1 MEIVQARC
9 CGLDVH
15 KKSVVAC
22 VLTSQPD
29 GLIERQVRTFKTMTA
44 DLLELADW
52 LNSLGVTHV
61 ALESTGVYWRP
72 VFNILEDEERTLLLV
87 NPQHM
92 RAVPGKKTDVR
103 DSEWLADL
111 LRHGL
116 LRASFIP
123 PAPIRAIRELTRY
136 RKTLVQERVDE
147 ANRLQKTL
155 EGANLKLAAVASD
168 VFGVSGR
175 AMLGTARWRAGSG
188 CPSRPGPWRPAVQA
202 ATVAPGARRKSPAA
216 PSGVD

>member
-1 MEIVQARC
+1 MEIVHERC

-15 KKSVVAC
+15 KRTVVAC
-22 VLTSQPD
+22 VLTTRAD
-29 GLIERQVRTFKTMTA
+29 GSVERQVRTFKTMTS
-44 DLLELADW
+44 DLLQLSDW
-52 LNSLGVTHV
+52 LSGLGVSHI

-72 VFNILEDEERTLLLV
+72 VFNILEDDERTLLLV

-123 PAPIRAIRELTRY
+123 PAPIRTVRELTRY
-136 RKTLVQERVDE
+136 RKTLVQQRTDE
-147 ANRLQKTL
+147 ANRLHKTL
-155 EGANLKLAAVASD
+155 ESANLQRAMVASD
-168 VFGVSGR
+168 ILGVSGR
-175 AMLGTARWRAGSG
+175 QMLEALLAGERDPEVFG
-188 CPSRPGPWRPAVQA
+188 
-202 ATVAPGARRKSPAA
+202 
-216 PSGVD
+216 